1 MHVDGSS
8 NIKALIILPR
18 NKFQDEEFLTVKS
31 QLDKDHIEYNTA
43 ACCDKIATGSNGI
56 RVRPD
61 CTFDNIDFID
71 YDAVI
76 LIGGVGSIEHWH
88 NKKVLGLLTKAN
100 RFGKLI
106 CAICL
111 APITLAN
118 AGLLKNRKATAYN
131 SAATYLR
138 SRGAIFTGSPIE
150 ISDNIITAN
159 GPEAAREFARAII
172 GYLADRQDSGAAN
185 KVKKIR

>member
-1 MHVDGSS
+1 MHVDGLS
-8 NIKALIILPR
+8 NIKVLIILPQ
-18 NKFQDEEFLTVKS
+18 NKFQDEEFLTVEL
-31 QLDKDHIEYNTA
+31 QLNKGHIEYNTV
-43 ACCDKIATGSNGI
+43 ACRDKIATGSSGI
-56 RVRPD
+56 RVKPD
-61 CTFDNIDFID
+61 YTFNNIDFID

-88 NKKVLGLLTKAN
+88 NKKVLKLLAKAN

-111 APITLAN
+111 APVTLAN
-118 AGLLKNRKATAYN
+118 AGLLKNKRATAYD

-138 SRGAIFTGSPIE
+138 SKGAIFTGSSIE

-159 GPEAAREFARAII
+159 GPEAAKEFAEAIV
-172 GYLADRQDSGAAN
+172 GHLAGRNDLMNADKA
-185 KVKKIR
+185 KK